1 MMLLG
6 IGRCYVFKRMKSA
19 LFLLLKQNQNLPQT
33 WQNFLYLRPKT
44 YTEMHSKSKPTSDLT
59 EFSLSQT
66 QKYYW
71 DAPKHFSELVVLTC
85 QVCLSSKSSFCF
97 LGIFLQS
104 ELCNRLCQTTWRI
117 LWSHLGDKEGNE
129 RLCWCRIFQDNKTV
143 YILNVSAKTNQ
154 GLDWLNTMSPHFLI
168 YYMVIFELKTK

>member
-1 MMLLG
+1 MSSKEWNQLFSSYWNKIKTYL
-6 IGRCYVFKRMKSA
+6 RLDRVFFISGPKLILR
-19 LFLLLKQNQNLPQT
+19 FTQNQNLPQT
-33 WQNFLYLRPKT
+33 WQSFLYLRPK
-44 YTEMHSKSKPTSDLT
+44 
-59 EFSLSQT
+59 
-66 QKYYW
+66 KYYW

-154 GLDWLNTMSPHFLI
+154 GLDWLNTMSPYFLN

>member
-1 MMLLG
+1 MLRLQKNE
-6 IGRCYVFKRMKSA
+6 ISSFPLTETKSKLTSDLTEFSLSQA
-19 LFLLLKQNQNLPQT
+19 QT
-33 WQNFLYLRPKT
+33 EMHSK

-59 EFSLSQT
+59 ELSLSQT

-154 GLDWLNTMSPHFLI
+154 GLDWLNTMSPHFLN

>member
-1 MMLLG
+1 MFFMSWKEWNQLFSSNWNEIKTYLRFDRVFFISG
-6 IGRCYVFKRMKSA
+6 PIIILRCTQTFFRTCCV
-19 LFLLLKQNQNLPQT
+19 NLPKE
-33 WQNFLYLRPKT
+33 FL
-44 YTEMHSKSKPTSDLT
+44 
-59 EFSLSQT
+59 F
-66 QKYYW
+66 
-71 DAPKHFSELVVLTC
+71 
-85 QVCLSSKSSFCF
+85 SKSSFCF
-97 LGIFLQS
+97 PGIFLQS

-154 GLDWLNTMSPHFLI
+154 GLDWLNTMSPCFLY